1 MQQFEQFTLKFVL
14 SIVSAEML
22 SNFTSFLASKFNLV
36 TVPLLGLKYSNYST
50 GADLI
55 AALENGLS
63 DWPNGEGK
71 FLQVSGIE
79 YGFRPDQPAGSRV
92 DPELVKVQGE
102 YIKLDEVREHSLF
115 TTTRERWANEIPT
128 CFFFQIT

>member
-1 MQQFEQFTLKFVL
+1 MLKCYH
-14 SIVSAEML
+14 
-22 SNFTSFLASKFNLV
+22 FTSFLASKFDLV

-50 GADLI
+50 GADII

-79 YGFRPDQPAGSRV
+79 YGFRPDQPSGSRV
-92 DPELVKVQGE
+92 DPELVKIQGE
-102 YIKLDEVREHSLF
+102 YIKLDEVRGTLLIM
-115 TTTRERWANEIPT
+115 TTTDQGGGVKSPHFIHRPT
-128 CFFFQIT
+128 RHILMNI